1 MKKLFLM
8 AAFVVASVAASAQV
22 YVGGSLGFESSKEY
36 KDAET
41 LTSFSIIPEVGYN
54 LSDNLAVGIQLGYA
68 SQDIML
74 AGEDEDVKGT
84 ASAFSI
90 APYAR
95 YTFAKSGAASF
106 FVDGGIIFTSYG
118 SDADGSNFGVGL
130 RPGIKFAVSDKVDVV
145 AKTGFLGYSKD
156 NDDLGGG
163 SKFGLS
169 IDNTDLSLGV
179 FFNF

>member
-22 YVGGSLGFESSKEY
+22 YVGGSLGFESSKEH

-41 LTSFSIIPEVGYN
+41 LTSFSILPEVGYN

-68 SQDIML
+68 SKEF
-74 AGEDEDVKGT
+74 GEDDTESKFKV
-84 ASAFSI
+84 

-118 SDADGSNFGVGL
+118 SDYEGSNFGVGL
-130 RPGIKFAVSDKVDVV
+130 RPGVKFAVSDKVDVV
-145 AKTGFLGYSKD
+145 ARTGYLGYSKD
-156 NDDLGGG
+156 NEDRGGG
-163 SKFGLS
+163 SKFGLN
-169 IDNTDLSLGV
+169 IDNTNLLLGV